1 MKTDRMQL
9 ICDSLACERGGRQV
23 FAGVNFTV
31 SAGEAMVVTGR
42 NGAGKSTLLRVIAGL
57 LRAAQG
63 QVTLTGLAGAADE
76 ASLPEQAH
84 YLGHLDAAKPSL
96 TVRENLTFWA
106 DFLGASGDPAIDTA
120 LEAVELDTLA
130 DLPAAYLS
138 AGQKRRLSIARLLA
152 VKRPVWLLD
161 EPTSALDVPSQA
173 RLTSFMCE
181 HLAGGGFI
189 VAATHGPI
197 GLDAPR
203 ELRMGAAG

>member
-1 MKTDRMQL
+1 MQL
-9 ICDSLACERGGRQV
+9 VSDSLACERGGRLV
-23 FAGVNFTV
+23 FSSVTFSVDAGT
-31 SAGEAMVVTGR
+31 ALVVTGR

-57 LRAAQG
+57 LRAAEG
-63 QVTLTGLAGAADE
+63 KVELTDGSEE

-96 TVRENLTFWA
+96 TVRENLTFWVN
-106 DFLGASGDPAIDTA
+106 FLGASDETAVGAA

-161 EPTSALDVPSQA
+161 EPTSALDAQSQD
-173 RLTSFMCE
+173 RLATFMRE
-181 HLAGGGFI
+181 HLAGGGMI

-197 GLDAPR
+197 GLDTPR
-203 ELRMGAAG
+203 ELKMGTAS

>member
-9 ICDSLACERGGRQV
+9 ICESLACERGGRQV

-57 LRAAQG
+57 LRAAEG
-63 QVTLTGLAGAADE
+63 GIELAGGIED

-106 DFLGASGDPAIDTA
+106 NFLGAPDETA
-120 LEAVELDTLA
+120 VDVALDAVELGSLA

-161 EPTSALDVPSQA
+161 EPTSALDAQSQA
-173 RLTSFMCE
+173 RLAGFMRE
-181 HLAGGGFI
+181 HLAGGGLI
-189 VAATHGPI
+189 VAATHGPV

-203 ELRMGAAG
+203 ELKMGAAG

>member
-9 ICDSLACERGGRQV
+9 ICESLACERGGRQV
-23 FAGVNFTV
+23 FSGIDFTV

-57 LRAAQG
+57 LRAAEG
-63 QVTLTGLAGAADE
+63 KVELTGVAGLADE
-76 ASLPEQAH
+76 SSLPEQAH

-106 DFLGASGDPAIDTA
+106 DFLGAPAGAAVNAA
-120 LEAVELDTLA
+120 LEAVELDALA

-161 EPTSALDVPSQA
+161 EPTSALDAQSQD
-173 RLTSFMCE
+173 RLANFMRD
-181 HLAGGGFI
+181 HLAGGGII
-189 VAATHGPI
+189 VAATHGPV
-197 GLDAPR
+197 GLVAPR
-203 ELRMGAAG
+203 ELRMGAAS